1 MSKRPP
7 SRRRPSFSEEK
18 FLSQPLDGEQKLARR
33 RSLHRGL
40 TGDTDMRVEMNAA
53 GFGSNGFA
61 NDLEGIVADAVD
73 MKDKIKT
80 MEFHV
85 EIPDEDCGLSI
96 QEDCLHLEDGVFVR
110 TVNPDSYAAGSQ
122 ILPGDKII
130 KVNEE
135 VVDRVGKLAVENLLA
150 CVGRPVVLT
159 MSRNLQQSQRIR
171 ITADQDVL
179 PGQEDFEDHI
189 KGRFSKLGV
198 DVTHMYGLV
207 DKARREASVV
217 KLRQRHLHGVTKWVV
232 HPEDVKK
239 QGWDILILVLVMFN
253 VLYIPMQFGFP
264 KDVKEDSGINTFCDI
279 MFIIDICL
287 TFRTG
292 FFTSNGI
299 LVMKSKIIRKRYL
312 SSYSFGIDVLSSF
325 PFEIVS
331 IFFDS
336 SEGQNSPFENQ
347 QTKIL
352 LRALKL
358 PRLLRVSRL
367 LIFLNRSKYKT
378 IFKILRLFFVLFLA
392 AHWGGCLFFWLCE
405 LQTPEIQ
412 FGVSSTLLNR
422 DTLNDPLT
430 VQPAQCPLEHVKI
443 MVFRATVAFEKTWTR
458 QMVVFH
464 LCFLHDAL
472 WRKHWPNYYRK

>member
-1 MSKRPP
+1 MSKRPS
-7 SRRRPSFSEEK
+7 SRPDFSGEK
-18 FLSQPLDGEQKLARR
+18 FLIQPADEQKLAWG
-33 RSLHRGL
+33 RSLHHSL
-40 TGDTDMRVEMNAA
+40 TGDTDTQIEMITA
-53 GFGSNGFA
+53 GFDNNGFA
-61 NDLEGIVADAVD
+61 NGLEGISADAVD
-73 MKDKIKT
+73 MKDQMKT
-80 MEFHV
+80 MEFYV
-85 EIPDEDCGLSI
+85 EISDKDCGLSI

-405 LQTPEIQ
+405 LQTPELQ
-412 FGVSSTLLNR
+412 FGVSCTLLN
-422 DTLNDPLT
+422 
-430 VQPAQCPLEHVKI
+430 
-443 MVFRATVAFEKTWTR
+443 
-458 QMVVFH
+458 
-464 LCFLHDAL
+464 
-472 WRKHWPNYYRK
+472 